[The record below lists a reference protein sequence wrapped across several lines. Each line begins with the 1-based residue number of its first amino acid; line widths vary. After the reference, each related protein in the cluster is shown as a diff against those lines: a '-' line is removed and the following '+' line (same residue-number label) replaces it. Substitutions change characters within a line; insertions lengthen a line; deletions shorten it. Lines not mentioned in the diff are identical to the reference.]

1 VNIQIINARNNILH
15 NVLVTSGQ
23 EFAFKVGPNTSPQDI
38 KVYAVLDSDNNVK
51 ELSSYNVFPKPPMP
65 VTEIEPIPEP
75 MPPVFNT
82 TAWATGPGSAV
93 INANIM
99 TNQAGLESQLIQ

>member
-1 VNIQIINARNNILH
+1 
-15 NVLVTSGQ
+15 
-23 EFAFKVGPNTSPQDI
+23 
-38 KVYAVLDSDNNVK
+38 
-51 ELSSYNVFPKPPMP
+51 
-65 VTEIEPIPEP
+65 